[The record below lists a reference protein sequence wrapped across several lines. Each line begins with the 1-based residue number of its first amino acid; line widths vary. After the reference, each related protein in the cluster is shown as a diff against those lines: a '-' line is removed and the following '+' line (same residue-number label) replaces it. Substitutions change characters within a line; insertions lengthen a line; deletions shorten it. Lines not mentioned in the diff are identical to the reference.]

1 MSFRNFLASKVNSKV
16 NIKVIW
22 PEKNKTIIG
31 RSVDFSRNSEM
42 LSLNVFDFMVSDPEL
57 GYNLIV
63 WLTRSKD
70 TMFDL

>member
-22 PEKNKTIIG
+22 AEKNVTIIG

>member
-1 MSFRNFLASKVNSKV
+1 MLFRNFLASKVNSKV

-31 RSVDFSRNSEM
+31 RSIDFSRNSEM
-42 LSLNVFDFMVSDPEL
+42 LSSNVFDFMVSDPAL

>member
-22 PEKNKTIIG
+22 SEKNVTVIG

>member
-22 PEKNKTIIG
+22 PEKNVTVIG